1 MLKKEI
7 AFDDYK
13 KRLFLGKDQMRKM
26 NIIRRCNHEIFPMK
40 KNEIALSA
48 NDEKHKVPRRH
59 DSYFCLR

>member
-48 NDEKHKVPRRH
+48 NDEKHKVPEDMIH
-59 DSYFCLR
+59 TFV

>member
-1 MLKKEI
+1 MFKEI

-48 NDEKHKVPRRH
+48 NDEKHKVPEDVIH
-59 DSYFCLR
+59 TFA